1 MFGTCSLLFV
11 LVWLVRDRFSNLE
24 HDQREKTNYFE
35 EIQDISQNK
44 DALSV
49 WATRVMA
56 AACSQPLP
64 VLVTGASTQL
74 KLSLAGSCV
83 AKVREILL
91 SLFAQV
97 RVVLTGFGV
106 MCSQD
111 RTRRIFQFA
120 QLWSQPKFNQQLS
133 STEFE
138 VRLHSY
144 PMIDFLLSLNLKM
157 IMGKD
162 QL

>member
-1 MFGTCSLLFV
+1 VFGTCSLLFV

-49 WATRVMA
+49 WATHVMA

-83 AKVREILL
+83 AKVRENLYHCLL
-91 SLFAQV
+91 KFRS
-97 RVVLTGFGV
+97 
-106 MCSQD
+106 CSQVLGS
-111 RTRRIFQFA
+111 FA
-120 QLWSQPKFNQQLS
+120 HKIALGGFFSSLS
-133 STEFE
+133 SGLNPNSTNSS
-138 VRLHSY
+138 VQQNLRLDY
-144 PMIDFLLSLNLKM
+144 ILTP
-157 IMGKD
+157 
-162 QL
+162 